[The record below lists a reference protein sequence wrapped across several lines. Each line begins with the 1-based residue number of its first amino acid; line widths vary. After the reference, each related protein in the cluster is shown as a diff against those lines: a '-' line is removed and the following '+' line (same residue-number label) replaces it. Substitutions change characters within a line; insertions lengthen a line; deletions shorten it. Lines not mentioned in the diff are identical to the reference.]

1 MKKRILIPFLIVILM
16 ITTAVAATLATAAEV
31 DTFGMTLE
39 ASAPGSTSHFLTAK
53 PGEEIKVSVIIN
65 DNFADGIQTLQT
77 QVSFDID
84 ALEYV
89 SFENG
94 DVFPKAVKPS
104 VKVNTSKKA
113 VTIQITDLQSA
124 TNLNNKEGVLIN
136 LIFKVKEGQKGEI
149 GGFSFLALVVSS
161 NNRDL
166 TFNKLDKAEIT
177 NEEDKIYACNFGE
190 PETIEPSC
198 TAPGS
203 ITYTCTDC
211 GEQVVIP
218 NGEGGSGHKEVIDEA
233 KNPTC
238 TEDGLTEG
246 SHCEI
251 CGETIKEQTTVKSEG
266 HKFGEWVTTKEPT
279 ETAKGEQK
287 QTCTVCGTSETREL
301 AALEHS
307 CKAHLKEVKAKA
319 ATCIAKGNKAY
330 HECEGCHKFYSDANA
345 TTEITDKT
353 SVEIGTTEHTS
364 VVIPAKAATCTE
376 KGNTAGLK
384 CSVCGHIMQATTEIP
399 AKNHNPVVVK
409 GKDSTCMVEG
419 LTDGTKC
426 STCNTVIDKQTII
439 PKKNH
444 TLVTLPAKDATCSAT
459 GLTEGSK
466 CSVCNTVVVAQNEVP
481 TKTHTYGEWSVVKN
495 ATATEDGS
503 MERICTACSFKETVV
518 IPATGVDTNPPATT
532 PDETDPPAT
541 TPEVTTPEVTTPDQG
556 VTTPDNVDNNKDNN
570 GDSNK
575 LLGVIVIL
583 VALIVVAGVV
593 ILILLKKK
601 KN

>member
-1 MKKRILIPFLIVILM
+1 MKRRILIPFLTVILM
-16 ITTAVAATLATAAEV
+16 ITMAVAAVTATASEV

-39 ASAPGSTSHFLTAK
+39 ANAPGSTSHFLNAK
-53 PGEEIKVSVIIN
+53 PGEEIEVSISVT
-65 DNFADGIQTLQT
+65 DNFEEGLGGIVATLT
-77 QVSFDID
+77 YPTD

-89 SFENG
+89 SYEKG
-94 DVFPKAVKPS
+94 SVLPEKATWS
-104 VKVNTSKKA
+104 VKANTTKQTVS
-113 VTIQITDLQSA
+113 VTVLDNAGSE
-124 TNLNNKEGVLIN
+124 NKTTGVIVTLT
-136 LIFKVKEGQKGEI
+136 FKVKDGVKGEI
-149 GGFSFLALVVSS
+149 PAVVLSKLQALCNETDKSI
-161 NNRDL
+161 
-166 TFNKLDKAEIT
+166 TKIEKAEVT
-177 NEEDKIYACNFGE
+177 NIEDKIYACTFGE
-190 PETIEPSC
+190 PETVEPSC

-211 GEQVVIP
+211 GEKVVIP
-218 NGEGGSGHKEVIDEA
+218 NGEGGSGHKEVIDIA
-233 KNPTC
+233 KEPTC

-251 CGETIKEQTTVKSEG
+251 CGEVIKAQETVKSEG
-266 HKFGEWVTTKEPT
+266 HKYGEWTTTKEPT
-279 ETAKGEQK
+279 ETEKGEQK
-287 QTCTVCGTSETREL
+287 RTCSVCGTSETREL
-301 AALEHS
+301 DTLEHS

-330 HECEGCHKFYSDANA
+330 YECEGCHKFYEDADA
-345 TTEITDKT
+345 TKEITDKT

-364 VVIPAKAATCTE
+364 TVIPANAATCTE

-384 CSVCGHIMQATTEIP
+384 CSVCGQILQATSEIP
-399 AKNHNPVVVK
+399 AKGHTPVVVK
-409 GKDSTCMVEG
+409 GKDSTCTVEG

-426 STCNTVIDKQTII
+426 SICNTVITKQTII
-439 PKKNH
+439 PKKDH
-444 TLVTLPAKDATCSAT
+444 TPVKLPAKDSTCTET

-466 CSVCNTVVVAQNEVP
+466 CSVCNTVITAQQTIP
-481 TKTHTYGEWSVVKN
+481 TKTHTYGEWTVVKN

-503 MERICTACSFKETVV
+503 MERTCSVCSFKDTAV
-518 IPATGVDTNPPATT
+518 IPATGADTNPPATT
-532 PDETDPPAT
+532 PDETDPPIT